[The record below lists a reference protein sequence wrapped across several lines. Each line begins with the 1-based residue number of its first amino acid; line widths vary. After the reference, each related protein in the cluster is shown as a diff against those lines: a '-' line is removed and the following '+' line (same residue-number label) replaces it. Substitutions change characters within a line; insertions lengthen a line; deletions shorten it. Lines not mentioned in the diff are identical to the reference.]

1 MQHSKRLLVVL
12 LVCNFVA
19 SSLNLNIVSLLPQFV
34 DSHFPDKLSNLKI
47 GVLMAVYPVAFLFAT
62 PIVGERMQ
70 SFGRKNALVAG
81 VLLMTVATVV
91 FGLAAFFTKV
101 QWFYSVSFIARTL
114 QGVAEAVIGCAI
126 PSIVAS
132 EYADDRQELYIGY
145 VEMSIGAG
153 LCMGP
158 LIGAIVYRYVSYTG
172 TFVVFAG
179 LILVF
184 GLLTTFM
191 IPQRLNNS

>member
-1 MQHSKRLLVVL
+1 MQHSKRLLAAL

-34 DSHFPDKLSNLKI
+34 NTHFPDKLSNLKI

-62 PIVGERMQ
+62 PIVGDRMQ

-101 QWFYSVSFIARTL
+101 
-114 QGVAEAVIGCAI
+114 
-126 PSIVAS
+126 
-132 EYADDRQELYIGY
+132 
-145 VEMSIGAG
+145 
-153 LCMGP
+153 
-158 LIGAIVYRYVSYTG
+158 
-172 TFVVFAG
+172 
-179 LILVF
+179 
-184 GLLTTFM
+184 
-191 IPQRLNNS
+191 